1 MSGDP
6 KIPAGGPASFGG
18 ASTGTFTGD
27 EPETES
33 LSFEAFYGQEYRA
46 VLALSR
52 VLTGDLSRA
61 EDVTHGSFAAA
72 LESWEAIDD
81 PAVWIRSV
89 MADKVRSKRRVRYAE
104 QRTIDEQPH
113 TMRVGPDL
121 PAETEEFW
129 AAVRGL
135 PRRQAQSVAL
145 FHLEDRSV
153 ADLSAIL
160 ACSESTA
167 RTHLMRGR
175 RTLTRKL
182 EIRPAIDIDTYGR
195 RHGEIVK
202 ESLEHLNPPPIDG
215 LGGWSSKSPNRRPWI
230 AALVA
235 TAGIA
240 VFGVLAFSGGI
251 GERTEPE
258 TQPFP
263 TNRTPAS
270 TPIPETARVPVAPK
284 PFDMRSFMASRLDEV
299 FGDFGSEVAVVALVQ
314 NHWLFEFE
322 KTALSA
328 PMLEMAGYRVVP
340 AEHVAEVAAAFAT
353 QRGTEA
359 LEGTWSAVG
368 LEPKYFDSP
377 VDTWIDDL
385 AAAPGTVLFGVD
397 RQVGTSKV
405 PEGWEVV
412 ADLELDIPVNAL
424 VVGTDEGM
432 AVISATATRFIR
444 PDGTWLEGQPPPSE
458 GQLGAYFSYLEMMS
472 AGHVVVT
479 VTGYGTTWMFDTSD
493 LTWREIGRYP
503 LQGIWYTLGSAVVD
517 GQFVLVMRD
526 SLVFS
531 LDLESGVWTERDP
544 LPDGIDVGGVT
555 TDGSTIYV
563 AGVMQDDRN
572 WIIGSRFPRVF
583 ASTTDGGWTEL
594 PEIPIDGQA
603 SSIGWVDGFGLVA
616 VNYESQS
623 AVLDDTSGEW
633 RLIDDVPIPFG
644 ECYPQMRPVARG
656 VVAVCWTLA
665 WFDPDTEAWTG
676 IRPTFN
682 GKYAVLSDQILGLVK
697 TDHGTTQLVSRPL
710 SP

>member
-1 MSGDP
+1 MSADP
-6 KIPAGGPASFGG
+6 STPAGIPASVDET
-18 ASTGTFTGD
+18 STDAD
-27 EPETES
+27 E
-33 LSFEAFYGQEYRA
+33 LSFEAFYGQEYHA

-61 EDVTHGSFAAA
+61 EDVTRGSFATVLA
-72 LESWEAIDD
+72 SWETIDD
-81 PAVWIRSV
+81 PSPWIRSV
-89 MADKVRSKRRVRYAE
+89 AVDRARPKWRVWPG
-104 QRTIDEQPH
+104 EQPAIAEPSH
-113 TMRVGPDL
+113 TMRIGPDL

-129 AAVRGL
+129 AAVRDL
-135 PRRQAQSVAL
+135 PRRQAQAMAL
-145 FHLEDRSV
+145 CHLEDRSV
-153 ADLSAIL
+153 ADLALIL
-160 ACSESTA
+160 ECSESTA
-167 RTHLMRGR
+167 RTRLVKARS
-175 RTLTRKL
+175 TLTKRL
-182 EIRPAIDIDTYGR
+182 GIRPAIDIDTYGR

-202 ESLEHLNPPPIDG
+202 ESLDHVNPPPIDD
-215 LGGWSSKSPNRRPWI
+215 LGRLSTRSANPRPWI
-230 AALVA
+230 IAMIAV
-235 TAGIA
+235 TGIA

-251 GERTEPE
+251 GEPMEPE
-258 TQPFP
+258 AQPFP
-263 TNRTPAS
+263 TSRTPPS
-270 TPIPETARVPVAPK
+270 TSIPETARVPVAPK
-284 PFDMRSFMASRLDEV
+284 PFDMRSFVASRLDEV

-531 LDLESGVWTERDP
+531 LDLESGIWTERDP
-544 LPDGIDVGGVT
+544 LPVGLNVGGVT

-563 AGVMQDDRN
+563 AGVRQAGDN
-572 WIIGSRFPRVF
+572 VIIGSRFPKVF
-583 ASTTDGGWTEL
+583 ASTADGGWTEL

-633 RLIDDVPIPFG
+633 RLIDDVPISFG

-656 VVAVCWTLA
+656 VVAVCSTVA
-665 WFDPDTEAWTG
+665 WFDPDTETWTG

-682 GKYAVLSDQILGLVK
+682 GKYAVLSDQILGLVE